1 MLKPEPLNI
10 LIIDEDK
17 DHCEKLANTLSRLG
31 MTTTSVYDGV
41 EALKIIKD
49 QSFDIAVCDINI
61 PKKDGYEVYR
71 EMQQSPPPHPR
82 FIFQYN
88 DQDEV
93 DTTNFLTSTIATIK
107 KPFRSEN
114 IIDVIDSLRYKILL
128 IEDNKLSSE
137 LTSKRLRKAGYL
149 VDQHYEGTTAIQ
161 ALNRNPYD
169 LILLDYLLPD
179 MLGFEI
185 LQHLK
190 TIKNNSEKPVIL
202 LTAEDETNTI
212 VEAFSLGACDYII
225 KPFDF
230 KTLHARIAAHIISGK
245 KSLDLNSARQT
256 ALRSSNLKST
266 FLANMGHE
274 IRTPLNG
281 ILGTAD
287 ILKQTAITEEQ
298 RSYVEIIESA
308 GHTLMMILNDL
319 LDMSKIESGNLTI
332 ERKSFSVSELMKSS
346 LELFFQNAEKKK
358 IDINCFIDEEIP
370 KEIVGDPARL
380 RQILTNLISNALKF
394 SPENSGEIFLNLSMQ
409 RKDKTKFFIRFDVH
423 DNGIGMKAE
432 EQKKIFNPFSQA
444 NNKTFR
450 KFGGTGLGLSICK
463 QLTNIMGG
471 DIGVISK
478 PKEGSTFW
486 FTVPIERQNTPKDS
500 IKQSSKI
507 FKDKNITLIHKNPMA
522 GLALTQMMKK
532 IGFNNVQ
539 LFSNIS
545 ETINEIDSNTN
556 IILIDSKVI
565 SESRSPKNLL
575 DLDSLKSYSCF
586 ISKFSDEDIPDRASE
601 SHFTPVGLIKKPVR
615 IENAKTIFT
624 KFLSRN
630 EESHLSPAK
639 PLRKVEDTSKGKV
652 LVIDDDKTNQ
662 FIFEKML
669 SQIGYRS
676 SIAGSGESALREVTN
691 SKFDL
696 ILLDYN
702 LPDYKGSDLAR
713 QIRSSLH
720 GRNSD
725 IPILGVT
732 ASQRKEDIDDCI
744 SSGMDAILEKPTTT
758 VKLENAIKV
767 LMKESNSKKVS

>member
-10 LIIDEDK
+10 LIIDEDIG
-17 DHCEKLANTLSRLG
+17 HCEQLAKTLSGLG
-31 MTTTSVYDGV
+31 MTTTSVYDGI

-71 EMQQSPPPHPR
+71 EMQQSSPPPHPR

-88 DQDEV
+88 DENEIDI
-93 DTTNFLTSTIATIK
+93 NIFPTSTIATIK
-107 KPFRSEN
+107 KPFSSEK

-137 LTSKRLRKAGYL
+137 LTSKRLRKAGYI
-149 VDQHYEGTTAIQ
+149 VDQHYEGKTAIQ
-161 ALNRNPYD
+161 ALNTHSYD

-190 TIKNNSEKPVIL
+190 TIEKNSEKPVIL

-230 KTLHARIAAHIISGK
+230 KTLNARIAAHIISGK

-256 ALRSSNLKST
+256 ALRSSDLKST

-332 ERKSFSVSELMKSS
+332 ENKSFSVSELMKSS

-370 KEIVGDPARL
+370 REIIGDPARL

-394 SPENSGEIFLNLSMQ
+394 SPENCGEIFLNLSLQ
-409 RKDKTKFFIRFDVH
+409 RKGKAKSFIRFDVH
-423 DNGIGMKAE
+423 DNGIGMKPE
-432 EQKKIFNPFSQA
+432 EQKKIFQPFSQA

-478 PKEGSTFW
+478 PQKGSTFW
-486 FTVPIERQNTPKDS
+486 FTIPIEHPKQS
-500 IKQSSKI
+500 AKIAVQSSKI
-507 FKDKNITLIHKNPMA
+507 FKDQKIALIHKNPMA
-522 GLALTQMMKK
+522 GLALTQMMNK
-532 IGFNNVQ
+532 IGFNEVQ
-539 LFSNIS
+539 LFSNIQ
-545 ETINEIDSNTN
+545 ETLTSVTGENS
-556 IILIDSKVI
+556 IILIDSRII
-565 SESRSPKNLL
+565 SQSRSQ
-575 DLDSLKSYSCF
+575 
-586 ISKFSDEDIPDRASE
+586 
-601 SHFTPVGLIKKPVR
+601 
-615 IENAKTIFT
+615 KT
-624 KFLSRN
+624 
-630 EESHLSPAK
+630 
-639 PLRKVEDTSKGKV
+639 
-652 LVIDDDKTNQ
+652 
-662 FIFEKML
+662 
-669 SQIGYRS
+669 
-676 SIAGSGESALREVTN
+676 
-691 SKFDL
+691 
-696 ILLDYN
+696 
-702 LPDYKGSDLAR
+702 
-713 QIRSSLH
+713 
-720 GRNSD
+720 
-725 IPILGVT
+725 
-732 ASQRKEDIDDCI
+732 
-744 SSGMDAILEKPTTT
+744 
-758 VKLENAIKV
+758 
-767 LMKESNSKKVS
+767 